1 MTVLVTGCAG
11 FIGSHVVE
19 RYLRDGHAVWGLDNL
34 SRPGSTNNLE
44 ILRQLDSAGR
54 FRFLAADIR
63 IPGDVDR
70 AVEAAGRPDLV
81 IHEAGQVAVTTSVT
95 EPRHD
100 FEVNAFGTFNVLDAV
115 RRYSP
120 EAVFLFASTN
130 KVYGK
135 LEHREPAQAGKRYVY
150 RDYPNGIS
158 ENETL
163 DFHSPYGC
171 SKGAAEQYV
180 RDHHRIYGMRTV
192 VFRQSCIYGTRQFG
206 IEDQGWISWFTI
218 AAMLKKAITVFG
230 DGMQVRDV
238 LWVGDLIDLYA
249 RAVERIDVAAG
260 EIYNAGGGPACTL
273 SLLELLDYLERRLQ
287 RKIDYSFSDWRPGD
301 QRIFVADCAK
311 AERELGWRPGID
323 PERGLNQ
330 LADWTE
336 KNLGLISALVANKA
350 KS

>member
-1 MTVLVTGCAG
+1 MKILVTGCAG

-19 RYLRDGHAVWGLDNL
+19 RYLAEGHQVWGLDNL
-34 SRPGSTNNLE
+34 SRPGSTKNLE
-44 ILRQLDSAGR
+44 ILQALDHDGR
-54 FRFLAADIR
+54 FHFFPADIR
-63 IPGDVDR
+63 IAGDIDR
-70 AVEAAGRPDLV
+70 AIQAAGRLDAV

-100 FEVNAFGTFNVLDAV
+100 FEVNALGTFNVLDSV
-115 RRYSP
+115 RRLSP
-120 EAVFLFASTN
+120 EAAFLFASTN

-135 LEHREPAQAGKRYVY
+135 LEHRQAVQAGKRYAY
-150 RDYPNGIS
+150 RDCPGGIP
-158 ENETL
+158 EDEPL

-218 AAMLKKAITVFG
+218 AAMLRRPITVYG

-238 LWVGDLIDLYA
+238 LWVGDLMDLYA
-249 RAVERIDVAAG
+249 RALDRIDVAAG
-260 EIYNAGGGPACTL
+260 EIYNAGGGPQCTL
-273 SLLELLDYLERRLQ
+273 SLLELLDSLERRLG
-287 RKIDYSFSDWRPGD
+287 RHIEHSFADWRPGD

-311 AERELGWRPGID
+311 AARELDWRPQVA
-323 PERGLNQ
+323 PAEGLDR
-330 LADWTE
+330 LAGWTE
-336 KNLGLISALVANKA
+336 QNLELIAGLVASRPKL
-350 KS
+350 